1 MNPLE
6 EALQTFLNEVERL
19 ERIYGPE
26 SVLEAL
32 ELLLPGFDLETT
44 RQGQPLFEGRKV
56 KAATEVGKKVLGWA
70 KEKIPGLATTATA
83 YGVGT
88 ALGRVGTSGLDQDI
102 NIDDIKTDKALN
114 VKSEDLEDLLANTNK
129 SLAVMSQILDQTKQL
144 FSKKLDNLDVSVD
157 DLIATTTG
165 ETNVGARQRSGG
177 APPSPGKRQ
186 EFPKFD
192 TKEKG
197 EKRSPI
203 AGSEE
208 EKAKK

>member
-6 EALQTFLNEVERL
+6 EALQAFLNEVERL

-70 KEKIPGLATTATA
+70 KEKIPGMATTATA

-88 ALGRVGTSGLDQDI
+88 ALGRAGTSGLDQDI
-102 NIDDIKTDKALN
+102 SIDDITTDKSLN
-114 VKSEDLEDLLANTNK
+114 VKSDNLEDLLTNTNK
-129 SLAVMSQILDQTKQL
+129 ALAAMAQILDQTKQL
-144 FSKKLDNLDVSVD
+144 FSSKLDNLDVSVD

-165 ETNVGARQRSGG
+165 ETNVAARQQSGG
-177 APPSPGKRQ
+177 RPPRRS
-186 EFPKFD
+186 
-192 TKEKG
+192 EK
-197 EKRSPI
+197 
-203 AGSEE
+203 